1 MDKQI
6 KVTLKRSTI
15 GCTQKQKAT
24 VAFGC
29 TQKQKATVEA
39 LGLKKIGSAN
49 VIADN
54 DSTKGMLKL
63 VAHLVSVEEA

>member
-24 VAFGC
+24 LV
-29 TQKQKATVEA
+29 A

>member
-24 VAFGC
+24 V
-29 TQKQKATVEA
+29 EA
-39 LGLKKIGSAN
+39 LGLKKICSAN

>member
-15 GCTQKQKAT
+15 GCTQKQKA
-24 VAFGC
+24 A
-29 TQKQKATVEA
+29 VEA

>member
-24 VAFGC
+24 D
-29 TQKQKATVEA
+29 EA